1 MKFVAGSPLSD
12 AELARLS
19 QTMVDAYGETARD
32 VVNRF
37 IDETN
42 AAGEFVEHATWINVS
57 LGVLQILCPGPRW
70 TNP

>member
-12 AELARLS
+12 SELATLS
-19 QTMVDAYGETARD
+19 QTMVDAYGEATRD

-42 AAGEFVEHATWINVS
+42 AAGEFVEHANWVNVS
-57 LGVLQILCPGPRW
+57 LGVLQILRPGLRW

>member
-1 MKFVAGSPLSD
+1 MKFVEGSPLSD
-12 AELARLS
+12 AELAALS
-19 QTMVDAYGETARD
+19 QTMFDTHGEAARD

-57 LGVLQILCPGPRW
+57 LGVLQILPPDLNGGRR
-70 TNP
+70 

>member
-42 AAGEFVEHATWINVS
+42 AAGEFVEHANWVNVS
-57 LGVLQILCPGPRW
+57 LGVLQILRPGLRW